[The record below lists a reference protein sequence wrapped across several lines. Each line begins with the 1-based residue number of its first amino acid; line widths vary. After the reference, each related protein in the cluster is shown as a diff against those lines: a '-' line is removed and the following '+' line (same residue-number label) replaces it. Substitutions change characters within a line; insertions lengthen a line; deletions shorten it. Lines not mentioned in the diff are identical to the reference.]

1 VGLASHFLGTMAE
14 IGVEHKSKNSL
25 LIRKTKKESDS
36 SGIRVISRAA
46 EILKIVSKHP
56 EGLTLRE
63 ISDRVRLPR
72 STVQRIVSAL
82 DDANLLIPASPTS
95 GVRLGPEL
103 IALGSL
109 AKQFDIVETLRPLL
123 VQLSKDLGETVDL
136 AVLGSEKAVV
146 VDQIPGVHPL
156 MAVSNVGSSLP
167 LHCSASGKA
176 LLATIQPEELTKLK
190 KHYRLTARTPKS
202 ICDWDVLMAELEEIR
217 RSGLA
222 YDREECFAGICAIGA
237 ALRAPTGEFASIS
250 MPVPTERFLRTEK
263 TLVSTLL
270 ERAGTMQSRFMR

>member
-1 VGLASHFLGTMAE
+1 MAKDKLTEHF
-14 IGVEHKSKNSL
+14 KPRNSL
-25 LIRKTKKESDS
+25 LIRKTKKDSDS

-46 EILKIVSKHP
+46 EILKIVGMHP

-63 ISDRVRLPR
+63 IADRVHLPR

-103 IALGSL
+103 ISLGAL

-146 VDQIPGVHPL
+146 VDQIPGIHPL
-156 MAVSNVGSSLP
+156 MAVSHVGSSLP
-167 LHCSASGKA
+167 LHCSASGKV
-176 LLATIQPEELTKLK
+176 LLATLAEEELGKLSR
-190 KHYRLTARTPKS
+190 HYRLIPSTRNS
-202 ICDWDVLMAELEEIR
+202 IADWNVLMAEIDEIR
-217 RSGLA
+217 HRGMA
-222 YDREECFAGICAIGA
+222 IDREECFAGICAIAVALHAPNGDIA
-237 ALRAPTGEFASIS
+237 AVS
-250 MPVPTERFLRTEK
+250 MPVPSERFISTEK
-263 TLVSTLL
+263 TLVSTLRDRT
-270 ERAGTMQSRFMR
+270 ETMQSRFMR

>member
-1 VGLASHFLGTMAE
+1 MAKTD
-14 IGVEHKSKNSL
+14 VEQKSRNSL

-156 MAVSNVGSSLP
+156 MAVSNVGTSLP

-176 LLATIQPEELTKLK
+176 LMATIQPDELAKLK
-190 KHYRLTARTPKS
+190 KHYRLTARTQNS
-202 ICDWDVLMAELEEIR
+202 ICDWDVLMVELEEIR
-217 RSGLA
+217 RGGLA
-222 YDREECFAGICAIGA
+222 YDREECFLGICAVGA

-250 MPVPTERFLRTEK
+250 MPVPSERFLRTEK

-270 ERAGTMQSRFMR
+270 ERAGTMQNRFMR